1 MPSLTY
7 LDEVP
12 IEKVSGFSGA
22 RGQALRGAGVSTVR
36 DLLFHFPRRY
46 IDRSRTEPVAN
57 LPVGEEVTVIG
68 EVLSVSTRRPRAR
81 LTITEAKVTDGTG
94 TLTAV
99 WFNQS
104 FRARQLTV
112 GSEIALSGKVER
124 FRGATQMKSPEVDVL
139 SSNTEGLK
147 TGRVVPIHPTIS
159 KVPSGWIRRG
169 MWNALKRS
177 RPISDP
183 VPEPILSS
191 RGLVDRD
198 TAMAAIHFPESMPDV
213 ARARKRLVYDEFF
226 RLELAL
232 ALNKRLREERQVGIV
247 HPGPGRV
254 SDRFVDGLPY
264 ELTSAQARAIAEII
278 DDLRTDYPMQRLL
291 QGEVGSGKTVVAVA
305 TLLIA
310 VESGFQAAVMAP
322 TEVLSVQHYL
332 GIRDLLDDAGMAPPD
347 AGPAAAL
354 GMDSLFAATE
364 QDDARAVRLGLLTGS
379 QAAVN
384 FATGVTRADVQ
395 RWLAD
400 GTIDIIVGTH
410 ALIQEAVEFRSL
422 GMAVID
428 EQHRFGAEQRA
439 VLRSKGTEGATPDLL
454 IMTATPIPR
463 TLSMTLYGDLE
474 ESIIDELPPGRTP
487 ILTEVVSRAEEE
499 TIWESVIEQVSQGRQ
514 AFVVCP
520 LVDDSD
526 KVEAASAESE
536 YRRLQTVMPN
546 VRCGLLHG
554 QMPPAEKDDVMHA
567 FRDGRIDVLVAT
579 TVIEVGIDVP
589 NATLMVIEDADR
601 FGLSQL
607 HQLRGRVGRGRFP
620 GRCIL
625 LSDPTTPDGERR
637 LEAMVESTDGFR
649 LAQVDLE
656 IRGQGT
662 VFAASQ
668 SGRSDLN
675 LASIV
680 TDRGALIAARD
691 DAFELVDRDPGLAG
705 NPDLLD
711 EIVLFF
717 GDDPDDEGEGKAQ
730 WLFIS

>member
-1 MPSLTY
+1 MRSLTY

-22 RGQALRGAGVSTVR
+22 RGEALRNAGVDSVR

-46 IDRSRTEPVAN
+46 IDRSRIEPVAN
-57 LPVGEEVTVIG
+57 LPVGEEVTVIA

-81 LTITEAKVTDGTG
+81 LTITEAKLSDGTG

-99 WFNQS
+99 WFNQA
-104 FRARQLTV
+104 FRGRQLNV
-112 GSEIALSGKVER
+112 GSEVALSGKVER
-124 FRGATQMKSPEVDVL
+124 FKGKTQMKSPEVDVL
-139 SSNTEGLK
+139 SSQTEGLT
-147 TGRVVPIHPTIS
+147 TGRVVPIHPTIA

-177 RPISDP
+177 RPIADP
-183 VPEPILSS
+183 VPDPIRTS

-198 TAMAAIHFPESMPDV
+198 AALTAIHFPESMPEMK
-213 ARARKRLVYDEFF
+213 RARKRLVFDEFF
-226 RLELAL
+226 RLEVAL

-247 HPGPGRV
+247 HPESREL
-254 SDRFVDGLPY
+254 SERFVAGLPY
-264 ELTSAQARAIAEII
+264 DLTSAQRRAIDEIVS
-278 DDLRTDYPMQRLL
+278 DLQTSYPMQRLV

-305 TLLIA
+305 ALLIA
-310 VESGFQAAVMAP
+310 VEGGFQTAVMAP
-322 TEVLSVQHYL
+322 TEVLSVQHFL
-332 GIRDLLDDAGMAPPD
+332 GIKELLADAGMAPPD
-347 AGPAAAL
+347 AGPDATL
-354 GMDSLFAATE
+354 GMDSLFAQPDEGT
-364 QDDARAVRLGLLTGS
+364 ARTVRLALLTGS
-379 QAAVN
+379 QAATN
-384 FATGVTRADVQ
+384 FATGASRADVQ
-395 RWLAD
+395 KWLAD
-400 GTIDIIVGTH
+400 GTIDIVVGTH
-410 ALIQEAVEFRSL
+410 ALIQEAIDFRSL

-439 VLRSKGTEGATPDLL
+439 VLRSKGSEGATPDLL

-474 ESIIDELPPGRTP
+474 ESIIDELPPGRSP
-487 ILTEVVSRAEEE
+487 IETEVVSRSSEDVVWMAVVDE
-499 TIWESVIEQVSQGRQ
+499 VAQGRQ

-520 LVDDSD
+520 LVEDSD
-526 KVEAASAESE
+526 KIEAASAESE
-536 YRRLQTVMPN
+536 YERLQTVMPHL
-546 VRCGLLHG
+546 RCGLIHG
-554 QMPPAEKDDVMHA
+554 QMPAADKDAVMHA
-567 FRDGRIDVLVAT
+567 FRAGEIDVLVAT

-589 NATLMVIEDADR
+589 NATVMVIEDADR

-625 LSDPTTPDGERR
+625 LSDPLTPDGERR
-637 LEAMVESTDGFR
+637 LEAMVRSTDGFE

-675 LASIV
+675 LANIV
-680 TDRGALIAARD
+680 TDRGALIAARE
-691 DAFELVDRDPGLAG
+691 DAFELVGGDPGLARH
-705 NPDLLD
+705 PDLLE
-711 EIVLFF
+711 EILMFF
-717 GDDPDDEGEGKAQ
+717 GADPEDEDEDKTE